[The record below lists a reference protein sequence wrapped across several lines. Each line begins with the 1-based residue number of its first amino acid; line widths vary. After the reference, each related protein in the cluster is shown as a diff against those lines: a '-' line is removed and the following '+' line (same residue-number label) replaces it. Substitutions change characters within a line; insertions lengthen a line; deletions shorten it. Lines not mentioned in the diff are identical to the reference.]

1 MQNETIKSASVL
13 SGRRVGLVM
22 VALGLAILFP
32 QTLFEAGRFAL
43 WNLLLVAPAMIIGIA
58 VTAGITASGSM
69 ILITEAFRGRQLRMI
84 VLAAFIGALTPVC
97 GITVLPLVAGLLA
110 AGIPLA
116 PIMAFWLSSPI
127 TDPTMLTVTAA
138 TLGPPFAIGKSLAAF
153 LIGTLGGLVILA
165 ATNAGM
171 FRRPARSSKHLH
183 EARAAACKNPG
194 ASQLMW
200 RFWRDPDRRKVFT
213 NVARETAR
221 LVFLWLS
228 LAFVAEYFLKLYVPE
243 EVIYDLVGR
252 DSPWVVPLSALVGMP
267 IYLDGYAALPLIRG
281 LIESGMRQDAAMA
294 FLVAG
299 GITSAW
305 AAIPVFAL
313 VRLPVFFVYLGL
325 ALLGSVAAGWGYGF
339 LF

>member
-1 MQNETIKSASVL
+1 MQKHPIQTVKAQPI
-13 SGRRVGLVM
+13 GRLAIALAV
-22 VALGLAILFP
+22 LGLAALFP

-43 WNLLLVAPAMIIGIA
+43 WNLVLVAPAMIIGIVA
-58 VTAGITASGSM
+58 TAGITASGSM
-69 ILITEAFRGRQLRMI
+69 VLITEAFHGRQLRMI
-84 VLAAFIGALTPVC
+84 LLAAFIGALTPVC

-138 TLGPPFAIGKSLAAF
+138 TLGAPFALGKSLAAF
-153 LIGTLGGLVILA
+153 LIGLLGGLTILV
-165 ATNAGM
+165 ATNAGL
-171 FRRPARSSKHLH
+171 FRRPERSSKHLH
-183 EARAAACKNPG
+183 EARAANCKGPG
-194 ASQLMW
+194 ETQLMW
-200 RFWRDPDRRKVFT
+200 RFWREPDRRKVFM

-221 LVFLWLS
+221 LVLIWLS

-243 EVIYDLVGR
+243 EAIYTLVGR
-252 DSPWVVPLSALVGMP
+252 DSPWVVPLAALVGMP

-313 VRLPVFFVYLGL
+313 VRLPVFVAYLGL

-339 LF
+339 FS